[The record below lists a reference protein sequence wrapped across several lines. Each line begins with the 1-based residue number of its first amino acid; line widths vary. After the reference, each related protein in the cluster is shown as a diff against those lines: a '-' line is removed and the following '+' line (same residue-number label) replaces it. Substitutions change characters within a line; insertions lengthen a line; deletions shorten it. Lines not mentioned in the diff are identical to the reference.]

1 MAAVRQLLLAAPAL
15 RTLHA
20 DVAASPLFARRFIAD
35 VLAAR
40 RPDDRLRC
48 RCLVLRAKM
57 PIDQHLLPIQNTL
70 VADFLETLVPHITR
84 TCRRCPCCP
93 SRCRRRCCRSW

>member
-20 DVAASPLFARRFIAD
+20 DVAASPLSVRRFIAD
-35 VLAAR
+35 MLAAR

-48 RCLVLRAKM
+48 HCLAL
-57 PIDQHLLPIQNTL
+57 
-70 VADFLETLVPHITR
+70 
-84 TCRRCPCCP
+84 
-93 SRCRRRCCRSW
+93 RSW

>member
-48 RCLVLRAKM
+48 HCLAL
-57 PIDQHLLPIQNTL
+57 
-70 VADFLETLVPHITR
+70 
-84 TCRRCPCCP
+84 
-93 SRCRRRCCRSW
+93 RSW